1 MNKVYWIESSEGRGY
16 KKLDRDI
23 QVDYLII
30 GGGVAGITCLYLL
43 VSAGHKAVLIDADR
57 IGYGCSGRNTG
68 KITAQH
74 ALVYNSIE
82 KQFDLERARQYY
94 EVNDKALELI
104 ETLIARYNIQCDLG
118 FRHVSSPRMRIM
130 PKKTGRNMKPIRRL
144 DWTADWK
151 KRFPYLLRLRTPSY

>member
-68 KITAQH
+68 KIT
-74 ALVYNSIE
+74 
-82 KQFDLERARQYY
+82 
-94 EVNDKALELI
+94 
-104 ETLIARYNIQCDLG
+104 
-118 FRHVSSPRMRIM
+118 
-130 PKKTGRNMKPIRRL
+130 
-144 DWTADWK
+144 
-151 KRFPYLLRLRTPSY
+151 